1 MMSENEGEV
10 KQRRIARRGRT
21 EDQWRYGQGRNQGCD
36 LKPISALSKD
46 EEKSAKPVTGRN
58 LKPALPEIVST
69 VWGIPAQVSVPE
81 SAADALNRKGR
92 GLVADGGGARG
103 FDGFGKAPAHRT
115 QDESRHFALGSER
128 DVGCLLGELGAAV
141 QQQPSLSQELR

>member
-1 MMSENEGEV
+1 MMSENEREV

-36 LKPISALSKD
+36 LKPFPLYLKMKKECQARS
-46 EEKSAKPVTGRN
+46 GRN
-58 LKPALPEIVST
+58 LKPALSEIVST

-81 SAADALNRKGR
+81 SAADALNRNGR

-103 FDGFGKAPAHRT
+103 FDGFGETPAHRT
-115 QDESRHFALGSER
+115 QDESRHFPLRSER

-141 QQQPSLSQELR
+141 QQQPSLSQELG

>member
-1 MMSENEGEV
+1 MD
-10 KQRRIARRGRT
+10 
-21 EDQWRYGQGRNQGCD
+21 DQWLYGQGRNQGCD
-36 LKPISALSKD
+36 LKPISPLSKD
-46 EEKSAKPVTGRN
+46 EEKSAKPVLRERN
-58 LKPALPEIVST
+58 LKPALPGIVST
-69 VWGIPAQVSVPE
+69 LCGIPAQVSQVSVPE

-115 QDESRHFALGSER
+115 QDESRYFPLGSER